1 MSAARQIVP
10 ATHIGAWNCFEV
22 YLVEIKGSKQVLVVW
37 HNDCIF
43 LRFEDAKEL
52 TVMSGTIYKAAAGA
66 ILQQIRLESYANN
79 LANVNTVGF
88 KADQPVF
95 RFDTPVISSGTADGN
110 TVRLS
115 PYALPLEYV
124 TNFEPGPLVQT
135 GGSTDVAIVGK
146 GFLEVQTPEGLQY
159 TRNGSL
165 TINADGVL
173 SNSEGWPIMGQGGE
187 ISIDGGKMEIS
198 EEGEVIVDG
207 DVVGVLKLVDFND
220 PSKLKKTANSLFKAE
235 GTEAGMIEAQGSRFI
250 QGSLE
255 SSNVDAIRTMTEIIE
270 TLRVFETY
278 QKVIRSADE
287 ATAKTVNEIGI
298 PA

>member
-1 MSAARQIVP
+1 
-10 ATHIGAWNCFEV
+10 
-22 YLVEIKGSKQVLVVW
+22 
-37 HNDCIF
+37 
-43 LRFEDAKEL
+43 
-52 TVMSGTIYKAAAGA
+52 MSGTIYKAAAGA
-66 ILQQIRLESYANN
+66 ILQQIRLETYANN

-95 RFDTPVISSGTADGN
+95 RFDSPVVPSDSAGDNG
-110 TVRLS
+110 VRLS
-115 PYALPLEYV
+115 PYALPLQYV
-124 TNFEPGPLVQT
+124 TNFEPGQLVQT
-135 GGSTDVAIVGK
+135 GGSMDVAIVGK
-146 GFLEVQTPEGLQY
+146 GFFEVQTPEGRQY

-165 TINADGVL
+165 GINADGVL
-173 SNSEGWPIMGQGGE
+173 STAEGWPVMGQGGE

-207 DVVGVLKLVDFND
+207 DVVGVLKVVDFDD
-220 PSKLKKTANSLFKAE
+220 PSKLKKTGNSLFKAD
-235 GTEAGMIEAQGSRFI
+235 GTGAGLVEARNCRVV

-270 TLRVFETY
+270 TLRVFESY

-287 ATAKTVNEIGI
+287 ATSKTVNEIGI